1 VTDTIYV
8 EKVNEVHI
16 RIKTTDPGIL
26 FELKEYFKFAV
37 PGAKF
42 SPKFRN
48 GIWDGNI
55 YLFNPMTGLL
65 YHGLLSYIELFAK
78 DRDYEVELSSDFDQF
93 EISALEARDFF
104 KSLNLPYEVREH
116 QEAGF
121 LYGVRNHRGLLLS
134 PTGSG
139 KSLIIYLLTRF
150 YNMKTLIIVPTTSLV
165 SQLTSDFEDYGYNTE
180 KNVHQVYAGQA
191 KDSPKKITISTWQ
204 SLYKLPKS
212 YFQQYD
218 VVIGDEAHL
227 FKATSLISIMEKLVN
242 CKYRFGTTGTLDGSQ
257 TNKLVLE
264 GVFGAVKRVT
274 TTSELIDKKL
284 LANFNI
290 KAIILSYSPEER
302 QLVSKKNY
310 QEELDYIVRNPK
322 RNKFIKNLALSLEGN
337 TLILFQFVEKHGMPL
352 YDLIKSAAGDRN
364 IYYVSGKTETKDREF
379 IRKIVET
386 DTNAI
391 IVASSGVFSTGIN
404 VKNLH
409 NIIFSS
415 PSKSRIK
422 NLQSIGRALRVSDTK
437 DAATLYDIADDLTH
451 KSKQNITIEHF
462 KERIKIYTSEKFPYK
477 IYTIGLK

>member
-1 VTDTIYV
+1 
-8 EKVNEVHI
+8 
-16 RIKTTDPGIL
+16 
-26 FELKEYFKFAV
+26 
-37 PGAKF
+37 
-42 SPKFRN
+42 
-48 GIWDGNI
+48 
-55 YLFNPMTGLL
+55 
-65 YHGLLSYIELFAK
+65 
-78 DRDYEVELSSDFDQF
+78 
-93 EISALEARDFF
+93 
-104 KSLNLPYEVREH
+104 
-116 QEAGF
+116 
-121 LYGVRNHRGLLLS
+121 
-134 PTGSG
+134 
-139 KSLIIYLLTRF
+139 
-150 YNMKTLIIVPTTSLV
+150 
-165 SQLTSDFEDYGYNTE
+165 
-180 KNVHQVYAGQA
+180 
-191 KDSPKKITISTWQ
+191 
-204 SLYKLPKS
+204 
-212 YFQQYD
+212 
-218 VVIGDEAHL
+218 
-227 FKATSLISIMEKLVN
+227 
-242 CKYRFGTTGTLDGSQ
+242 
-257 TNKLVLE
+257 
-264 GVFGAVKRVT
+264 VFGAVKRVT